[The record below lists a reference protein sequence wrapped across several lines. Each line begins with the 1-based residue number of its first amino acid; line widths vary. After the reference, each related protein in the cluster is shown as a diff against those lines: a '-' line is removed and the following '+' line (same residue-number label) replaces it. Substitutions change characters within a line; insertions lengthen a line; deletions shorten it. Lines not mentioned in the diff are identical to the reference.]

1 MPHGCV
7 TAVVRAGSS
16 MISIILASLSA
27 MDIVAHHSVELIH
40 FAIQRQNK
48 VDKSDI
54 PCLVFMRLRVDPQ
67 KE

>member
-1 MPHGCV
+1 
-7 TAVVRAGSS
+7 

-54 PCLVFMRLRVDPQ
+54 PCLVFMRLRVGPQ